1 MTAPGAWHVGNA
13 VVDSQDHRG
22 WLVGH
27 FLDGQDLRQTEDVEI
42 KWGVHARGEQ
52 RPEWQGDE
60 YRTTVLLLVKGKF
73 RITLS
78 VDTRTL
84 EREGDYAMWGP
95 GIGHSWEAEEDS
107 VVITVRWP
115 STPGR

>member
-1 MTAPGAWHVGNA
+1 MTAAGAWHVGNA

-22 WLVGH
+22 WFVGH
-27 FLDGQDLRQTEDVEI
+27 FLDGQDLRQTEEVEI

-52 RPEWQGDE
+52 RAEWEGDE

-84 EREGDYAMWGP
+84 EREGITRCGGP
-95 GIGHSWEAEEDS
+95 AS
-107 VVITVRWP
+107 VTRGRQKRTP
-115 STPGR
+115 S

>member
-1 MTAPGAWHVGNA
+1 MTAAGAWRVGNA
-13 VVDSQDHRG
+13 AVDSKDHRG

-27 FLDGQDLRQTEDVEI
+27 FLGEGDLRRTEDVEI
-42 KWGVHARGEQ
+42 KWGVHPRGE
-52 RPEWQGDE
+52 RRTEWHGDE

-78 VDTRTL
+78 VDSRTL
-84 EREGDYAMWGP
+84 EHEGDYAMWGP

-107 VVITVRWP
+107 VVITIRWP
-115 STPGR
+115 SMSGK

>member
-1 MTAPGAWHVGNA
+1 MSATPSSTPRTTAAGSSGT
-13 VVDSQDHRG
+13 SSTS
-22 WLVGH
+22 
-27 FLDGQDLRQTEDVEI
+27 QDLRRTEDVEI

-52 RPEWQGDE
+52 RAEWQGDE

-95 GIGHSWEAEEDS
+95 GIGHSWQAEEDS